1 MQRVRHQRAQ
11 TYTPWIR
18 LWMFTVYSRDT
29 TSAALLFLVALQDS
43 DMASGGVH
51 ARDYGHIHFPQR

>member
-1 MQRVRHQRAQ
+1 
-11 TYTPWIR
+11 
-18 LWMFTVYSRDT
+18 MFTVYSRDT